1 MTGFTE
7 RRGRPVRNPQRSTI
21 HPNLNAVRGEKRVHC
36 IRAGACRSVHFM
48 KAAVIGTGYW
58 GPNLIRNFLSAD
70 GIDGVIA
77 CDLDEGRLAKMRKS
91 FFGIETSC
99 DAHELVERSDIDIVV
114 IATPVSTHYELA
126 KRALL
131 AGKHCFIEK
140 PMTASS
146 AEAEELIGLTRRN
159 GLTLFVDHTF
169 IYTGAVRKMKE
180 IVTSGRLGEL
190 YYFDSVRINLGL
202 FQHDV
207 NVIWDL
213 APHDLSIMDYLLDR
227 RPLSV
232 SAIGSCHVGNGLE
245 DIAYL
250 TLEFENN
257 LIAHFHVNWLA
268 PMKIRRTLIGGTRS
282 MIVYDD
288 TEASEKVKV
297 YDKGIDVTTR
307 EGVYDTLV
315 QYRTGDMLSPKLD
328 QEEALAV
335 ATRHFLECVRDGK
348 TPITDGQAGLN
359 VVRILEASAISI
371 KDRGRAV
378 EL

>member
-1 MTGFTE
+1 
-7 RRGRPVRNPQRSTI
+7 
-21 HPNLNAVRGEKRVHC
+21 
-36 IRAGACRSVHFM
+36 M
-48 KAAVIGTGYW
+48 KVAVIGAGYW
-58 GPNLIRNFLSAD
+58 GPNLIRNFLMLD
-70 GIDGVIA
+70 EIDGVVA
-77 CDLDEGRLAKMRKS
+77 CDLDEGRLARMRKL
-91 FFGIETSC
+91 FHGIETST
-99 DAHELVERSDIDIVV
+99 DALSIIDRPDIDIVV
-114 IATPVSTHYELA
+114 IATPVSTHHEIA
-126 KRALL
+126 RRALV

-146 AEAEELIGLTRRN
+146 AEAEELISIAEQKGLK
-159 GLTLFVDHTF
+159 LFVDHTF

-180 IVTSGRLGEL
+180 IITSGRLGDI

-213 APHDLSIMDYLLDR
+213 APHDLSIMDYLLEKA
-227 RPLSV
+227 PLSV
-232 SAIGSCHVGNGLE
+232 SATGTCHVGNGLE

-268 PMKIRRTLIGGTRS
+268 PMKIRRTLIGGNKS

-288 TEASEKVKV
+288 TEASEKVKI

-328 QEEALAV
+328 QDEALAV
-335 ATRHFLECVRDGK
+335 GTRHFVDCILNDK
-348 TPITDGQAGLN
+348 APLTDGRAGLN
-359 VVRILEASAISI
+359 VVRVLEASAVSI
-371 KDRGRAV
+371 KNRGRLI

>member
-1 MTGFTE
+1 
-7 RRGRPVRNPQRSTI
+7 
-21 HPNLNAVRGEKRVHC
+21 
-36 IRAGACRSVHFM
+36 M

-58 GPNLIRNFLSAD
+58 GPNLIRNFLATD
-70 GIDGVIA
+70 GIDSVIA
-77 CDLDEGRLAKMRKS
+77 CDTDEDRLARMCRL
-91 FFGIETSC
+91 FYGIETSP
-99 DAHELVERSDIDIVV
+99 DHMEVISRDDVDIVV
-114 IATPVSTHYELA
+114 IATPVNSHYGIA
-126 KRALL
+126 RA
-131 AGKHCFIEK
+131 AMEFRKHCFIEK

-146 AEAEELIGLTRRN
+146 AEAKELIALAKERN
-159 GLTLFVDHTF
+159 LKLFVDHTF

-180 IVTSGRLGEL
+180 IVSSGRLGDI
-190 YYFDSVRINLGL
+190 YYFDSVRVNLGL

-213 APHDLSIMDYLLDR
+213 APHDLSIMDYLLEKQAR
-227 RPLSV
+227 AV
-232 SAIGSCHVGNGLE
+232 SAVGSCHVGNGLE

-250 TLEFENN
+250 TLEFDND

-268 PMKIRRTLIGGTRS
+268 PMKIRKTLIGGTRS

-288 TEASEKVKV
+288 TEPSEKVKV

-335 ATRHFLECVRDGK
+335 ATRHFVDCIINNKKPL
-348 TPITDGQAGLN
+348 TDGTAGLN
-359 VVRILEASAISI
+359 VVSILEASEISI
-371 KDRGRAV
+371 KDRGRMV
-378 EL
+378 ELQ

>member
-1 MTGFTE
+1 
-7 RRGRPVRNPQRSTI
+7 
-21 HPNLNAVRGEKRVHC
+21 
-36 IRAGACRSVHFM
+36 M
-48 KAAVIGTGYW
+48 KVVVIGAGYW
-58 GPNLIRNFLSAD
+58 GPNLIRNFFAQD
-70 GIDGVIA
+70 EIDGVVA
-77 CDLDEGRLAKMRKS
+77 CDLDQGRLARMQKS
-91 FFGIETSC
+91 FPGIEVTSDH
-99 DAHELVERSDIDIVV
+99 DAVIARPDIDIVA
-114 IATPVSTHYELA
+114 IATPVSSHFEIA
-126 KRALL
+126 KNALL

-140 PMTASS
+140 PMTASVV
-146 AEAEELIGLTRRN
+146 EAEELIELAERRGLK
-159 GLTLFVDHTF
+159 LFVDHTF

-180 IVTSGRLGEL
+180 IITSGRLGEI
-190 YYFDSVRINLGL
+190 YYFDSVRVNLGL

-213 APHDLSIMDYLLDR
+213 APHDLSIMDYLLGKK
-227 RPLSV
+227 PLAV
-232 SAIGSCHVGNGLE
+232 SAIGSCHVGNDLE

-268 PMKIRRTLIGGTRS
+268 PMKIRKTLIGGTKS

-335 ATRHFLECVRDGK
+335 GTRHFIDCIQNDTQPVTGGD
-348 TPITDGQAGLN
+348 AGLN
-359 VVRILEASAISI
+359 VVRILEASELSI
-371 KDRGRAV
+371 KNRGKLI

>member
-1 MTGFTE
+1 
-7 RRGRPVRNPQRSTI
+7 
-21 HPNLNAVRGEKRVHC
+21 
-36 IRAGACRSVHFM
+36 M
-48 KAAVIGTGYW
+48 KVAVIGAGYW
-58 GPNLIRNFLSAD
+58 GPNLIRNFLQID

-77 CDLDEGRLAKMRKS
+77 CDRDEARLAKMRKQ
-91 FFGIETSC
+91 FYGIETAN
-99 DAHELVERSDIDIVV
+99 DYAEVINRSDVHIIV
-114 IATPVSTHYELA
+114 IATPVSSHHEIA
-126 KRALL
+126 KAALL

-146 AEAEELIGLTRRN
+146 AEAEELIVLAEEKK
-159 GLTLFVDHTF
+159 LKLFVDHTF

-180 IVTSGRLGEL
+180 IITSGRLGDI

-213 APHDLSIMDYLLDR
+213 APHDLSIMDFLLDQQAV
-227 RPLSV
+227 SV
-232 SAIGSCHVGNGLE
+232 SATGACHVGNGLE

-250 TLEFENN
+250 TLMFENN

-268 PMKIRRTLIGGTRS
+268 PMKIRKTLIGGTKS
-282 MIVYDD
+282 MIVFDD
-288 TEASEKVKV
+288 TEASEKVKI

-328 QEEALAV
+328 PTEALA
-335 ATRHFLECVRDGK
+335 AGTRHFVDCILNDK
-348 TPITDGQAGLN
+348 QPITDGRAGLN
-359 VVRILEASAISI
+359 VVRILEASEESI
-371 KDRGRAV
+371 KNGGKLI
-378 EL
+378 ELGGSIS

>member
-1 MTGFTE
+1 
-7 RRGRPVRNPQRSTI
+7 
-21 HPNLNAVRGEKRVHC
+21 
-36 IRAGACRSVHFM
+36 M
-48 KAAVIGTGYW
+48 KVAVIGAGYW
-58 GPNLIRNFLSAD
+58 GPNLIRNFFAQD
-70 GIDGVIA
+70 EVDGVVA
-77 CDLDEGRLAKMRKS
+77 CDLDEGRRARMQKS
-91 FFGIETSC
+91 FPGIEVTSDH
-99 DAHELVERSDIDIVV
+99 DAVIARSDIDIVA
-114 IATPVSTHYELA
+114 IATPVSSHFEIA
-126 KRALL
+126 KNALL

-140 PMTASS
+140 PMTAAV
-146 AEAEELIGLTRRN
+146 AEAEELIELAEQKGLK
-159 GLTLFVDHTF
+159 LFVDHTF

-180 IVTSGRLGEL
+180 IITSGRLGEI
-190 YYFDSVRINLGL
+190 YYFDSVRVNLGL

-213 APHDLSIMDYLLDR
+213 APHDLSIMDYLLGKK
-227 RPLSV
+227 PLAV
-232 SAIGSCHVGNGLE
+232 SAIGSCHVGNDLE

-268 PMKIRRTLIGGTRS
+268 PMKIRKTLIGGTKS

-335 ATRHFLECVRDGK
+335 GTRHFIDCIRNDTQPVTGGD
-348 TPITDGQAGLN
+348 AGLN
-359 VVRILEASAISI
+359 VVRILAASELSI
-371 KDRGRAV
+371 KNRGKLI

>member
-1 MTGFTE
+1 M
-7 RRGRPVRNPQRSTI
+7 
-21 HPNLNAVRGEKRVHC
+21 L
-36 IRAGACRSVHFM
+36 
-48 KAAVIGTGYW
+48 KAAVIGAGYW
-58 GPNLIRNFLSAD
+58 GPNLIRNFLAHD
-70 GIDGVIA
+70 DIEAVVA
-77 CDLDEGRLAKMRKS
+77 CDRDEGRLAKMRKS
-91 FFGIETSC
+91 FYGIETVA
-99 DAHELVERSDIDIVV
+99 DHTQAIDRPDIDIVA
-114 IATPVSTHYELA
+114 IATPVSTHHEIA

-140 PMTASS
+140 PMTASV
-146 AEAEELIGLTRRN
+146 AEAEELIDLAEQK

-180 IVTSGRLGEL
+180 IITSGRLGDL

-207 NVIWDL
+207 NVVWDL
-213 APHDLSIMDYLLDR
+213 APHDLSIMDYLLDE
-227 RPLSV
+227 RPVAV
-232 SAIGSCHVGNGLE
+232 SALGSCHVGNDLA

-250 TLEFENN
+250 TLEFANN
-257 LIAHFHVNWLA
+257 LIAHFHINWLA
-268 PMKIRRTLIGGTRS
+268 PMKIRKTLIGGTRS

-307 EGVYDTLV
+307 EGVYNTLV

-335 ATRHFLECVRDGK
+335 GIRHFMESIVNNA
-348 TPITDGQAGLN
+348 TPITNGQAGLN
-359 VVRILEASAISI
+359 VVRVLEASDASM
-371 KDRGRAV
+371 KDHGR
-378 EL
+378 LITL